1 MYKWLLIGLAF
12 FPATASASETIYI
25 GKLKKIVI
33 RANGFDACPP
43 AGSTVTRPDGTMLV
57 TVSNNCGCLDST
69 VQIMETLAGKASSEP
84 QITVKQ
90 KLGEFCRPLGL
101 VGSTVLVFKNKD
113 NPPSFALIH
122 VNSKQEKFV
131 VLNYALKVPDQ
142 IHEDPSVREEAGL
155 SLIPLNRFIQL
166 YTGVK

>member
-1 MYKWLLIGLAF
+1 MRKSIFIGLVLFASV
-12 FPATASASETIYI
+12 TSASETINI
-25 GKLKKIVI
+25 GRLKKIVI
-33 RANGFDACPP
+33 RANGFDGCPQP
-43 AGSTVTRPDGTMLV
+43 SSVVRRPDGSALV

-69 VQIMETLAGKASSEP
+69 IQITETLAGKASFEP
-84 QITVKQ
+84 EVTVKQ

-122 VNSKQEKFV
+122 LNSKNEKFV
-131 VLNYALKVPDQ
+131 VLNFASNVPDQ
-142 IHEDPSVREEAGL
+142 IHDDPSVREESGL

-166 YTGVK
+166 YTSAR